1 MSNPGVL
8 TLTKKQ
14 ISPKRYFR
22 VEDNLGEAIHF
33 HYNDI
38 RVDLTIRE
46 LLLIAKECDRAIY
59 DLIPEKNFHIEDY
72 DGDFLNR
79 YSHCLID
86 LIGIEK
92 GEIEFGRL
100 YGQRKGLFG
109 LPVARRVSGGGKV
122 PGAGNALGNRGA
134 PGDGTALGEGNT
146 LGSVVLFNDSPVIMG
161 AVPSVGAAETVP
173 FIRMKFR
180 DNKYT
185 VGMHPWVQFLFC
197 WDKKRIWNLM
207 KKVYERIRK

>member
-8 TLTKKQ
+8 TLTSKQ

-22 VEDNLGEAIHF
+22 VEDNLGESIHF

-46 LLLIAKECDRAIY
+46 LLLISKECDRAIY
-59 DLIPEKNFHIEDY
+59 DLIPEKNFHIDDY
-72 DGDFLNR
+72 DGDFLNG

-92 GEIEFGRL
+92 GEIPCGQL
-100 YGQRKGLFG
+100 YEQKKGLFG
-109 LPVARRVSGGGKV
+109 LPVVRPVSRKT
-122 PGAGNALGNRGA
+122 NCLEQKEN
-134 PGDGTALGEGNT
+134 E
-146 LGSVVLFNDSPVIMG
+146 SVVLFNDSPVIMG
-161 AVPSVGAAETVP
+161 GFSSARAAETVS
-173 FIRMKFR
+173 FIRMTFK
-180 DNKYT
+180 DSKYS
-185 VGMHPWVQFLFC
+185 VSMHPWVQFLFC

-207 KKVYERIRK
+207 RNIYKEVRR

>member
-38 RVDLTIRE
+38 RVDLTVRE

-59 DLIPEKNFHIEDY
+59 DLIPEKDFHIEDY

-86 LIGIEK
+86 LVGIEK
-92 GEIEFGRL
+92 GEILFGRL
-100 YGQRKGLFG
+100 YGLRKGFFG
-109 LPVARRVSGGGKV
+109 LPVVRRVSGGGKV
-122 PGAGNALGNRGA
+122 PEGRDA
-134 PGDGTALGEGNT
+134 PGDGTVLEGRDT
-146 LGSVVLFNDSPVIMG
+146 AGSVVLFNDSPVIMG
-161 AVPSVGAAETVP
+161 DVPSVGAAETVP

-180 DNKYT
+180 NNKYS